1 MKNTKIKY
9 LNNLFLIILSVLL
22 FICSFSIFSQN
33 SYPTP
38 HRFGEKDI
46 PKVVEGIEFYPIGWS
61 KNADFAYIFLPPSG
75 MRGGTPWKLI
85 IQNAKSDNIIV
96 SIDMEY
102 EFGNDV
108 GNSWYS
114 FDDLWEDTYRKFK
127 YILDKYKIR
136 AQLEDFYN
144 FSNISTKNGRDFKVS
159 YRTIE
164 DEFDTVGFR
173 IKISNGYGS
182 KTISRFNKDEKI
194 NDIRYIGSIK
204 SPYENRVI
212 ILTAYN
218 QYDWQGDYDGVNL
231 HLSGSSLSSGFK

>member
-22 FICSFSIFSQN
+22 FICSSSIFSQN

-144 FSNISTKNGRDFKVS
+144 FSNISTKNGRDFKGRHVR
-159 YRTIE
+159 YREITNA
-164 DEFDTVGFR
+164 FC
-173 IKISNGYGS
+173 SW
-182 KTISRFNKDEKI
+182 
-194 NDIRYIGSIK
+194 K
-204 SPYENRVI
+204 S
-212 ILTAYN
+212 L
-218 QYDWQGDYDGVNL
+218 
-231 HLSGSSLSSGFK
+231 